1 MTKRAYNFNA
11 GPAALPLEV
20 LKQAQQEFID
30 FSGAGMSIMEMS
42 HRSAIYEQVNNEA
55 QELLRELYGIP
66 NNYKVLFLQGGASTQ
81 FAMIPM
87 NLLTPDTV
95 CCIRHDWKLGR

>member
-20 LKQAQQEFID
+20 LKQAQQQFID
-30 FSGAGMSIMEMS
+30 YLGAGMSIMEMS

-55 QELLRELYGIP
+55 QALLRELYGIP

-87 NLLTPDTV
+87 NLLTPDTTAS
-95 CCIRHDWKLGR
+95 LS